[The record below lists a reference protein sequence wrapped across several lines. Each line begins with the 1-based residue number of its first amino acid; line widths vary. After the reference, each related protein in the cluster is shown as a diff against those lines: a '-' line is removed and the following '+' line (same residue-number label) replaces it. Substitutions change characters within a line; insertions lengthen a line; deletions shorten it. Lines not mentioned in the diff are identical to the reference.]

1 MYTWIKSFPIPERPD
16 DKYITEVDKDIADK
30 LSKNGITVKEVYN
43 AYVGPY
49 DSRHKIIFE
58 PSPELLNKDIRELC
72 NYFFEALEW
81 DEYCT
86 LESLWP
92 TSGND
97 WEFVYFCQGV

>member
-1 MYTWIKSFPIPERPD
+1 MGTWTKTFPTPQKPED
-16 DKYITEVDKDIADK
+16 QYLTKLDKEIADR
-30 LSKNGITVKEVYN
+30 LSEKGITIKEVYHIYIG
-43 AYVGPY
+43 AY

-97 WEFVYFCQGV
+97 WEFIYFCQGV